1 MSKENYNLITD
12 LNPGSIIR
20 VTYTDA
26 EVEQLNGSI
35 DNEPVTRDYMI
46 INPGPVIQQA
56 EPDKIFVVD
65 IEDGMLSAFADK
77 DIEVYTVKKK

>member
-1 MSKENYNLITD
+1 MNENYNLISK

-20 VTYTDA
+20 VTFSDS
-26 EVEQLNGSI
+26 ESGQENI
-35 DNEPVTRDYMI
+35 TRDYMI
-46 INPGPVIQQA
+46 VNPGPVIQKA

-65 IEDGMLSAFADK
+65 MECGVLSAFADK